1 MRCSQS
7 CKVHLIMPGTCE
19 VAMDGPGH
27 SLKPWSWPHFADLSH
42 TQLPGPCLQVSAG
55 RAEARRLALQ
65 LATKDRKLVALRDAI
80 HALEGRLME
89 ALKRTGDRCAGLMG
103 VRAL

>member
-1 MRCSQS
+1 MTLGACDSA
-7 CKVHLIMPGTCE
+7 L
-19 VAMDGPGH
+19 DGPRH
-27 SLKPWSWPHFADLSH
+27 SLWPRSWPLFADCLH
-42 TQLPGPCLQVSAG
+42 THRLHGACLQVSAG

-89 ALKRTGDRCAGLMG
+89 ALKRTGDRCAGLMR
-103 VRAL
+103 VRAMCAVC

>member
-1 MRCSQS
+1 MGQGTACA
-7 CKVHLIMPGTCE
+7 PG
-19 VAMDGPGH
+19 AGPT
-27 SLKPWSWPHFADLSH
+27 FADRSH
-42 TQLPGPCLQVSAG
+42 ARLPGPCLQVSAG

-89 ALKRTGDRCAGLMG
+89 ALKQTDDRYAGPVR
-103 VRAL
+103 VRALSRAV